1 MGSPSSRLIRLPNS
15 EAWIEKDYVVAVA
28 RMNDSATPPTKAQQE
43 ADQPGI
49 IMLNWQIRLADG
61 KAINFQHHDRVT
73 IAQFLNSI
81 GVSWDA

>member
-28 RMNDSATPPTKAQQE
+28 RLADSEVPS
-43 ADQPGI
+43 ADKDMPVTV
-49 IMLNWQIRLADG
+49 LNWVIRLADG
-61 KAINFQHHDRVT
+61 KSINFQHHDRIA